1 MSDINRQKKIQVV
14 VNGNKM
20 SLENGVFVDDLLALL
35 NVGNQRFV
43 VVINDEIM
51 PKSMHDKIELRQ
63 SDRCDIIS
71 PISGG

>member
-20 SLENGVFVDDLLALL
+20 SLENGVFVADLLALL